1 MQIKCRLISHYLLLI
16 VSPQVKH
23 RQFGLQF
30 SGSPLSCGAVLK
42 RRRAEHEAIMTST
55 VWHPADPKITT
66 VQVQSP
72 YMRYIQVLFLTKDSS
87 HSHRVVLFKG
97 SSPLFF
103 FLSCTAKR
111 KGVRKSRRLF
121 DRWHA
126 KAEESQQR
134 RRRAP
139 PVMGQASSQQ

>member
-55 VWHPADPKITT
+55 VWHHADPKITT

-103 FLSCTAKR
+103 SIMYCKAKGRAQKQEAIRSMACESRGKPATAAA
-111 KGVRKSRRLF
+111 GPAC
-121 DRWHA
+121 HG
-126 KAEESQQR
+126 
-134 RRRAP
+134 P
-139 PVMGQASSQQ
+139 G